1 MEIILASQ
9 SPRRIELLRRIIP
22 DFRVLPSGE
31 EETLPHA
38 MLPGEMVEYLA
49 ENKARAVCRR
59 NPGALVVGADT
70 VVALENEALGKP
82 RDRADAQR
90 MLERLSGKVHHVYTG
105 VALISPEGRRV
116 FHSCT
121 DVEFYPLAPE
131 LIGWYLDTGEPFDKA
146 GAYGIQEK
154 GALLVRRI
162 VGDYFGVMGLPVA
175 EVFRQ
180 MSDLA
185 GGALL
190 ADRAAGTRR

>member
-9 SPRRIELLRRIIP
+9 SPRRIELLRRITP
-22 DFRVLPSGE
+22 DFRVQPSGE

-38 MLPGEMVEYLA
+38 MPPEEMVEYLA
-49 ENKARAVCRR
+49 KSKARATSRR
-59 NPGALVVGADT
+59 NPDALVIGADT
-70 VVALENEALGKP
+70 VVALENEVLGKP

-90 MLERLSGKVHHVYTG
+90 MLERLSGKIHHVYTG
-105 VALISPEGRRV
+105 VALISPEGERV

-121 DVEFYPLAPE
+121 KVEFYLLTPE
-131 LIGWYLDTGEPFDKA
+131 LIDWYLDTGEPFDKA

-162 VGDYFGVMGLPVA
+162 EGDYFGVMGLPVA

-180 MSDLA
+180 LSDLM
-185 GGALL
+185 GSALL
-190 ADRAAGTRR
+190 AGKASGTRP